1 MRPHVAVIVLVPM
14 AVELPPLKR
23 EAVSNDDE
31 GAEQADL
38 AEALSETL
46 AVAGPLRRL
55 EAVSML
61 VMMDLPFERAEGV
74 IELGIA
80 EGLLAI
86 DSRDPVVLRSCKR
99 RRYPGR

>member
-1 MRPHVAVIVLVPM
+1 M
-14 AVELPPLKR
+14 ET
-23 EAVSNDDE
+23 VSSDE
-31 GAEQADL
+31 ECAEQADL

-46 AVAGPLRRL
+46 AVAGPLPRL

-61 VMMDLPFERAEGV
+61 VMMELSFERADAV

-80 EGLLAI
+80 EGLLAA
-86 DSRDPVVLRSCKR
+86 DSRDPVVLRSCKP